1 MAELFR
7 LRVITP
13 DGVFYEGEASMV
25 ELTTTEGEIGVY
37 KNHVPMT
44 YIVAPGI
51 LAIHE
56 AEEKKQAALHKGFV
70 EILQDQITVMAEA
83 VEWPGEIDK
92 NRAEEAK
99 IRAERRLGE
108 SAGSCDR
115 QRAELALRR
124 ALIRMEAAKL

>member
-1 MAELFR
+1 MAELFK

-13 DGVFYEGEASMV
+13 DGIFYEGEASMV
-25 ELTTTEGEIGVY
+25 EMNTSEGQIGVY

-51 LAIHE
+51 LSIHE
-56 AEEKKQAALHKGFV
+56 AEETKLAALHKGFV
-70 EILQDQITVMAEA
+70 EILQEQITVMAEA
-83 VEWPGEIDK
+83 VEWPWEIDK

-124 ALIRMEAAKL
+124 ALVRMELTK